1 MEIGENKKTERP
13 VLITVLLI
21 LTFIGSGMSA
31 VSFLFVSMSY
41 EEVMRIVEDVYSDFP
56 GVELILSAK
65 KSYFTIGFFLYTISF
80 MGAVLMW
87 KSKKIGFHFYTAA
100 QIFLLILPMTTIPNF
115 PFSILSVAVT
125 GAFIL
130 AYSTYL
136 RQMT

>member
-1 MEIGENKKTERP
+1 METGENKKTERP

-31 VSFLFVSMSY
+31 VSFLFVSLSY
-41 EEVMRIVEDVYSDFP
+41 DEVMRIIKDIYSDFP

-80 MGAVLMW
+80 MGAILMW

-130 AYSTYL
+130 AYSTNL